1 MNLSEFLKESC
12 GPMLFE
18 AFQNKDL
25 QKAISLTR
33 AYLRKHNF
41 EVWSMGLDFTISGN
55 DSICV
60 PVYNSKTSRG
70 ALMVWTRGE
79 ETSGIHSIVFT
90 ENLNDVLMAYVT
102 GESAKGI
109 EVETKG
115 ANTIQCIKLIEAVLS
130 AEVDMNG
137 GDIKKWIRGSQLY
150 EGTEDIPASVNED
163 AVADIQRRRHNV
175 GQRLGKVRRAGGDI
189 TELQR
194 QYDELT
200 AEWNEAKAVINPG
213 ATIEKSEPAS
223 LSKWEEYLAQQ
234 EKATP
239 EERFEDMN
247 AYVTSVILS
256 RRPLALLCG
265 APGVGKTFRVL
276 KNIKSAGLVMNKD
289 YFLLKGKCT
298 PTALFKA
305 LHDYKDKGKVVLFDD
320 CDSIFKDEDAINL
333 LKAAYDSSDER
344 WVSWNTSAAIPMDE
358 ELAQECD
365 DAVWNDAKSRWE
377 YPKQFLYQGGGVVIT
392 NWRAGQIDTAI
403 RNRALI
409 CDLDFSIKE
418 VLELVESIIPHL
430 DCEESSAK
438 KALDFLY
445 KLADLEAPLEIS
457 IRSFLICSGQYS
469 SGAPDKVCERRIIE
483 QMKNLSAHGGKK
495 Y

>member
-12 GPMLFE
+12 SSILFE
-18 AFQNKDL
+18 SIQNKDL
-25 QKAISLTR
+25 LKAISLTR
-33 AYLRKHNF
+33 AYLRKRNF
-41 EVWSMGLDFTISGN
+41 EVWNMGLDFVISGN

-70 ALMVWTRGE
+70 ALMVWMRGE
-79 ETSGIHSIVFT
+79 ESSSIHSIVFT
-90 ENLNDVLMAYVT
+90 EDLNEVLMTYIT
-102 GESAKGI
+102 GDKSNGI

-130 AEVDMNG
+130 GEIDMNG
-137 GDIKKWIRGSQLY
+137 GDIRKWIRGSQLY
-150 EGTEDIPASVNED
+150 EGTEDIPSSINED
-163 AVADIQRRRHNV
+163 TVADIQRRRHNV
-175 GQRLGKVRRAGGDI
+175 GQRLGKVRRAGGDT

-200 AEWNEAKAVINPG
+200 AEWNEAKAVINTS
-213 ATIEKSEPAS
+213 AAIEKSAPAS

-234 EKATP
+234 TKATP
-239 EERFEDMN
+239 EERFDDMN
-247 AYVTSVILS
+247 AYVTSVILG

-265 APGVGKTFRVL
+265 APGMGKTFRIM
-276 KNIKSAGLVMNKD
+276 KNIKTAGLVMNRD
-289 YFLLKGKCT
+289 YALLKGKCT

-320 CDSIFKDEDAINL
+320 CDSIFRDEDAINL

-377 YPKQFLYQGGGVVIT
+377 YPKQFLYEGGGVIIT
-392 NWRAGQIDTAI
+392 NFRVGQIDTAI

-409 CDLDFSIKE
+409 CDLDFSTKE
-418 VLELVESIIPHL
+418 ILGLVENIIPHL
-430 DCEESSAK
+430 DCDETSAK

-483 QMKNLSAHGGKK
+483 QMKNLSARGGKK